1 MTDAENRNADIDVVL
16 VHGTWARDAAW
27 TRSDGLLGRALS
39 ESSKATIR
47 TSALPWSG
55 KNSEKDRWAAT
66 EALGKRLRSSD
77 AGLKA
82 VIGHSH
88 GGNIGAAA
96 MHQPPHSDNDLG
108 DRALIT
114 LNTPFIVPVR
124 RSSEVSLI
132 FVVLLV
138 LAVATWVNSGIDQ
151 HLGLAAQA
159 FSPIISL
166 FIVAVIAALAL
177 WGVPGAYALFR
188 RRPAEAPWLGRL
200 IARPETDRK
209 TRVLCIAT
217 ADDEAL
223 GWLQVVEILLN
234 LPFLLLHRFALPLV
248 LIAMSVAHYV
258 FEWDFTRYA
267 LADFIHIRR
276 LIEAGDVS
284 WLQAGASFWI
294 RPPLGDDV
302 DAVMVHQLSQGI
314 WAEGGGLLVTWL
326 SVVSVVGRFV
336 QFWSVLAVA
345 GLLGNYLLGAVA
357 FGTGLGYRSLIISFF
372 VRMRISAVPVGFS
385 NVEFVEIDPA
395 NSGWLR
401 HSNAYNDE
409 KVAAAVEH
417 WLTNRVL
424 KQGPDDIRA

>member
-1 MTDAENRNADIDVVL
+1 MTDSDRQGADIDVVL
-16 VHGTWARDAAW
+16 VHGTWARNAAW
-27 TRSDGLLGRALS
+27 TQSDGLLGRALS
-39 ESSKATIR
+39 ESSEATIR

-55 KNSEKDRWAAT
+55 KNWEKDRWAAT
-66 EALGKRLRSSD
+66 EALRERLRSSD

-96 MHQPPHSDNDLG
+96 MHQSQYSKDDSG

-138 LAVATWVNSGIDQ
+138 IAVSTWVNSGIDQ
-151 HLGLAAQA
+151 HLGLVAQA
-159 FSPIISL
+159 FSPIIAL
-166 FIVAVIAALAL
+166 LVVGVIAASAL
-177 WGVPGAYALFR
+177 WGVPGAYALLR
-188 RRPAEAPWLGRL
+188 RRPAETPWLERL
-200 IARPETDRK
+200 IARPETDRE

-223 GWLQVVEILLN
+223 GWLQVTEVMLN

-248 LIAMSVAHYV
+248 LIAMSAAHYV

-267 LADFIHIRR
+267 LAEFVHIGR
-276 LIEAGDVS
+276 LMEAGDVS

-294 RPPLGDDV
+294 RPPLSDDI
-302 DAVMVHQLSQGI
+302 DAAMVSQLSRGI
-314 WAEGGGLLVTWL
+314 WEQGGGLLVTWL
-326 SVVSVVGRFV
+326 SIVSVVGRFI

-401 HSNAYNDE
+401 HSNAYTDK

-417 WLTNRVL
+417 WLTTRVL
-424 KQGPDDIRA
+424 KRGPDDIRA